1 MPFPTGGAGSTPGC
15 GAKTPGALGPKNKT
29 ENRNNIVTNS
39 MKTLK
44 MVHIKKRKEK
54 KYWKEKKKRNLK
66 KSREG
71 LSPGSSGRLQGE
83 N

>member
-54 KYWKEKKKRNLK
+54 KYWKEKKK
-66 KSREG
+66 ET
-71 LSPGSSGRLQGE
+71 
-83 N
+83 

>member
-44 MVHIKKRKEK
+44 VVHIKKKKRKEIL
-54 KYWKEKKKRNLK
+54 EGKKKRNLK

-71 LSPGSSGRLQGE
+71 LSPGSSGRLRGE